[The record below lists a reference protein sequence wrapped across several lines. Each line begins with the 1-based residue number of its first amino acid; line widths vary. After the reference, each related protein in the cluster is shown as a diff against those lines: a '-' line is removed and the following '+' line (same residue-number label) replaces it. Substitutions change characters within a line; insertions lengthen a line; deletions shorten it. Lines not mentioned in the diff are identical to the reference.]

1 MKINAYAKI
10 NLALE
15 VMDIE
20 NGYHKVNNLMVPIAL
35 HDEIEMKVSDSIQIE
50 DDPFPMDNIMRK
62 AIELFFLKTNISG
75 GVYIKIK
82 KNIPSQAG
90 LGGGSSDAAATLL
103 GLNML
108 YETNLSDD
116 ELISLS
122 SSLGSDVG
130 FFIKNKVALCTGRGE
145 IVNTLDIKM
154 PKLNVLLIKPN
165 VGLSTKEIYKNYEYL
180 GEPKEDKIN
189 GIINALKNKQID
201 ELKRN
206 IFNDLKRVS
215 LDVSKE
221 LRELYNEIKE
231 LGIDV
236 FVSGSG
242 PTMYVVDPTMEE
254 ILKIKD
260 VAKRDTYIF
269 NTNTF

>member
-62 AIELFFLKTNISG
+62 AIELFFLKTNISS

-180 GEPKEDKIN
+180 GEPKEDKITV
-189 GIINALKNKQID
+189 IINTLKNKQID

-215 LDVSKE
+215 LKFSKE

-242 PTMYVVDPTMEE
+242 PTMYVVDPTKEE

-260 VAKRDTYIF
+260 VAKSDTYILL
-269 NTNTF
+269 TNTF

>member
-35 HDEIEMKVSDSIQIE
+35 HDEIEMKVSDAIQIE

-62 AIELFFLKTNISG
+62 AIELFFLKTNISS

-189 GIINALKNKQID
+189 GIINALKNKQIN

-215 LDVSKE
+215 LKFSKE

-260 VAKRDTYIF
+260 VAKGDTYILL
-269 NTNTF
+269 TNTF

>member
-20 NGYHKVNNLMVPIAL
+20 NGYHRVNNLMVPLAL
-35 HDEIEMKVSDSIQIE
+35 HDEIEMEVSDSIQIE

-62 AIELFFLKTNISG
+62 AAELFFEKTNISS

-82 KNIPSQAG
+82 KNIPSAAG
-90 LGGGSSDAAATLL
+90 LAGGSSDAAATLL

-116 ELISLS
+116 ELISIS
-122 SSLGSDVG
+122 ASLGSDVG

-145 IVNTLDIKM
+145 VVNTLDIAM
-154 PKLNVLLIKPN
+154 PKLNILLIKPN

-180 GEPKEDKIN
+180 GESKEDKIN
-189 GIINALKNKQID
+189 GIIKALKNKRMD

-206 IFNDLKRVS
+206 IFNDLEAVS
-215 LDVSKE
+215 LRVSKE
-221 LRELYNEIKE
+221 LRDLYNEIKE

-242 PTMYVVDPTMEE
+242 PTMFVVDPTMEE

-260 VAKRDTYIF
+260 VAKSDTYILL
-269 NTNTF
+269 TNTF

>member
-50 DDPFPMDNIMRK
+50 NDPFPLDNIMRK
-62 AIELFFLKTNISG
+62 AIDLFFLKTNISS

-116 ELISLS
+116 ELLSLS

-130 FFIKNKVALCTGRGE
+130 FFIKSKVALCTGRGE

-206 IFNDLKRVS
+206 IFNDLERVS
-215 LDVSKE
+215 LDASKE

-260 VAKRDTYIF
+260 VAKSDTYILL
-269 NTNTF
+269 TNTF

>member
-62 AIELFFLKTNISG
+62 AIELFFLKTNISS
-75 GVYIKIK
+75 GVHIKIK

-189 GIINALKNKQID
+189 GIINALKNKQIN

-215 LDVSKE
+215 LKFSKE

-260 VAKRDTYIF
+260 VAKSDTYILL
-269 NTNTF
+269 TNTF

>member
-62 AIELFFLKTNISG
+62 AIELFFLKTNISS

-189 GIINALKNKQID
+189 GIINALQNKQKKKK
-201 ELKRN
+201 KRN

-215 LDVSKE
+215 LRFSKE
-221 LRELYNEIKE
+221 LREIYNEIKE

-242 PTMYVVDPTMEE
+242 PTMYVVDPTKEE

-260 VAKRDTYIF
+260 VAKGDTYILL
-269 NTNTF
+269 TNTF